1 VTDSVKRPQR
11 AAPRASTGPLCYFQP
26 SDAMISLL
34 SLLAILLYLTTG
46 FLLGLRLAG
55 AGGGALV
62 AKPAA
67 LTLGMGAVMLHAAIL
82 YQGIVTAQGL
92 NVAFFT
98 ASSLVGWL
106 VALLL
111 LVAAMSRPVENLGII
126 LLPFAALTL
135 ALQSAFPTERIIL
148 EPANWQLEAHIL
160 ISILAYSML
169 TIATVQAVLLA
180 IQDRNLRRKRPGGFI
195 RALPPLQTMET
206 LLFQMIG
213 VGFVLLSLALL
224 SGIIFLE
231 DIFAQHL
238 VHKTVLSILAWA
250 LFAVLLWGRH
260 QFGWRGRIAIRW
272 TAGGFAALMLAYFGT
287 KLVLELVL
295 GR

>member
-1 VTDSVKRPQR
+1 
-11 AAPRASTGPLCYFQP
+11 
-26 SDAMISLL
+26 MISLL